1 MASNLSF
8 QQALTANQ
16 IIATQADVK
25 DSEFNPA
32 PQNARIRLYAA
43 ATVAG
48 AAGKG
53 ALLTLSLGNEVK
65 GRDIMPP
72 VSANLSLRDHLVFE
86 GAVLRGTKFTLGV
99 RNEGTATPTVNGMI
113 VLEPL

>member
-1 MASNLSF
+1 MATNISF

-16 IIATQADVK
+16 IIAAQTDVVN
-25 DSEFNPA
+25 SEFNPS
-32 PQNARIRLYAA
+32 PSNARIRLFAA

-48 AAGKG
+48 TGGKG
-53 ALLTLSLGNEVK
+53 ALLTLTLGSEVK

-86 GAVLRGTKFTLGV
+86 GIILRGTKYNLGV

>member
-1 MASNLSF
+1 MSTNISF

-16 IIATQADVK
+16 IIAAQADVR
-25 DSEFNPA
+25 DSEFNPS
-32 PQNARIRLYAA
+32 PQNMRVRLYAA
-43 ATVAG
+43 ATVSG
-48 AAGKG
+48 TGGKG
-53 ALLTLSLGNEVK
+53 ALLTLTLGNEVK

-86 GAVLRGTKFTLGV
+86 GAILRGTKYTLGV

-113 VLEPL
+113 VLDPA